1 MDALYRLVY
10 RLGHRTLRLWWRVRR
25 PAMSS
30 AAVAL
35 WHEERLLVVRTSY
48 HPLLDLPGGGIDVGE
63 APLAAAVRELREETG
78 IEVAP
83 TSLTEEGV
91 FRYLDLERRI
101 TAHVFAWRPQEA
113 PVPTIDRREV
123 VWAGL
128 LTRGELADEA
138 VSPLLRAYLGSAAV
152 PPRDEADRYQCSKGT
167 RQISRA

>member
-48 HPLLDLPGGGIDVGE
+48 HPLLDLPGGGIDIGE

-78 IEVAP
+78 IEVPRDA
-83 TSLTEEGV
+83 LTEEGV
-91 FRYLDLERRI
+91 FRYLDLGRRI
-101 TAHVFAWRPQEA
+101 TAHVFAWRPQVA
-113 PVPTIDRREV
+113 PAAVIDRREV

-128 LTRGELADEA
+128 LAREELANAA
-138 VSPLLRAYLGSAAV
+138 VSPLLQAYLGPVAA
-152 PPRDEADRYQCSKGT
+152 PPQAEVGRRQCSSGT